1 MEKIIVSSCL
11 LGNNTKYNGKN
22 NYISDIE
29 LLKDIYEIIP
39 ICPEVMGGLSI
50 PRIPSEVR
58 GNMVIDKEGNDVT
71 KYYILGMN
79 KTLDIVNKYNI
90 KIAIL
95 KDGSPSCGNSLIYDG
110 TFSGNKINGFGVTA
124 KELSKLGVRIYNENN
139 FKELLKC

>member
-11 LGNNTKYNGKN
+11 LGNNTKYNGNN
-22 NYISDIE
+22 NYVSDIE

-50 PRIPSEVR
+50 PRIPSEVKDNR
-58 GNMVIDKEGNDVT
+58 VINKEGIDVT
-71 KYYILGMN
+71 KYFNLGME
-79 KTLDIVNKYNI
+79 KTIDIVNKYNI

-95 KDGSPSCGNSLIYDG
+95 KDGSPSCGNSYIYDG
-110 TFSGNKINGFGVTA
+110 TFSGTKVDGFGVTA
-124 KELSKLGVRIYNENN
+124 KELSKLGIKIYNENN